1 MTVSVVILL
10 YRVDHYLGMNFASV
24 ALPLAGVIGSIVA
37 TIEYY
42 VPWTTEVLTSNTGN
56 FLTAASWSPVMSGTA
71 SQNVLVD
78 MLIILGMVIGLAQIP
93 LVLTVD
99 DTLGSTTA
107 YRTVLA
113 KLIPNSLSKNILPYF
128 NGVQNNMDNWWQ
140 VGMVKLYSCAIPS
153 HVIVTVLAL
162 R

>member
-1 MTVSVVILL
+1 MVIILL

-24 ALPLAGVIGSIVA
+24 ALPLAGVMGSVVA

-42 VPWTTEVLTSNTGN
+42 VPWTTEVVTSSTGN
-56 FLTAASWSPVMSGTA
+56 FLTAASWSPVVSGIA
-71 SQNVLVD
+71 SQNVLVN
-78 MLIILGMVIGLAQIP
+78 MLITLGIVIGLTQIP

-113 KLIPNSLSKNILPYF
+113 KLIPNSLSKNMLPYF

-140 VGMVKLYSCAIPS
+140 VGVIKLYSCVRPS
-153 HVIVTVLAL
+153 HVIVSVLIHI
-162 R
+162 